1 MLKSGQN
8 AVANKAY
15 AVMEWWPRLRPGAGL
30 AAPSGEEDGEGWA
43 YCKRDPEVLQ
53 MCVAQASD
61 ECAFAKDGDVISD
74 FNNYTEHKLG
84 GATSRGDCAKQ
95 VRCYSADAQGATY
108 DPVSGDCYAEF
119 GVNHIRDNNQGEAYE
134 GCLFTAPAAEEP
146 SAPSTPAGTC
156 GLVARCENCAFST
169 SNYFEISQGTTAVAC
184 RAACLADGTCGG
196 VLVGKDS
203 PDKNRKG
210 RCYGYRLHAQS
221 TAGVDDDAGY
231 DAWTKSCP
239 TPSAP
244 DATTT
249 TATST
254 TTTTTTNAPATTISP
269 CRSKCSARG
278 NRWRRTKPQK

>member
-1 MLKSGQN
+1 MKRS
-8 AVANKAY
+8 
-15 AVMEWWPRLRPGAGL
+15 
-30 AAPSGEEDGEGWA
+30 AASAPPATGKCSLGSRA
-43 YCKRDPEVLQ
+43 R
-53 MCVAQASD
+53 VAQASD
-61 ECAFAKDGDVISD
+61 ECAFAKDGDVTSD
-74 FNNYTEHKLG
+74 YSNYTEHKLG

-196 VLVGKDS
+196 VLVGKAS

-221 TAGVDDDAGY
+221 TAGVDDDTGY
-231 DAWTKSCP
+231 DAWTKSSP
-239 TPSAP
+239 TPSALDDCVGP
-244 DATTT
+244 CKELEATEAANVLLRAEIADLEAQLNVVRT
-249 TATST
+249 
-254 TTTTTTNAPATTISP
+254 
-269 CRSKCSARG
+269 CSLRAGGRG
-278 NRWRRTKPQK
+278 RRAGPIN